1 MQMQYRGN
9 KNINTEKNQNH
20 APGIYRGIE
29 HTGLKTK
36 NITDKGY
43 EKLYRGQI
51 QWINN
56 YFTSFS
62 KIKIR

>member
-9 KNINTEKNQNH
+9 KNINIEKNQNH

-29 HTGLKTK
+29 HVSLKSINIDDK
-36 NITDKGY
+36 NY

-51 QWINN
+51 L
-56 YFTSFS
+56 
-62 KIKIR
+62 

>member
-29 HTGLKTK
+29 HAGLKTK

-43 EKLYRGQI
+43 EKLYSCLL
-51 QWINN
+51 
-56 YFTSFS
+56 YTSPS
-62 KIKIR
+62 PRD

>member
-20 APGIYRGIE
+20 VPGIYRGIE
-29 HTGLKTK
+29 HAGIKTI
-36 NITDKGY
+36 NITDKSY

-51 QWINN
+51 QWISN
-56 YFTSFS
+56 
-62 KIKIR
+62 

>member
-29 HTGLKTK
+29 HAGLKTK

-51 QWINN
+51 QWISN
-56 YFTSFS
+56 
-62 KIKIR
+62 

>member
-9 KNINTEKNQNH
+9 KNINTEKNH
-20 APGIYRGIE
+20 ILAPGIYRGIE
-29 HTGLKTK
+29 HAGVKTK
-36 NITDKGY
+36 YITDKGY

-56 YFTSFS
+56 
-62 KIKIR
+62 